1 MTTYINKDAEWLH
14 DLGQTF
20 ISDGDFETGMRLTQ
34 IAANVQSLDDKVCA
48 VTAHG
53 EFAAGVREA
62 YMRTFQR
69 SNLPPNERAPAPDMA
84 KVLALAQVTRA
95 PSRKERPRHE
105 PRLRVAG
112 VSDRTL
118 ERLAGIKINLNL
130 GRKE

>member
-1 MTTYINKDAEWLH
+1 MT
-14 DLGQTF
+14 
-20 ISDGDFETGMRLTQ
+20 
-34 IAANVQSLDDKVCA
+34 QS
-48 VTAHG
+48 T
-53 EFAAGVREA
+53 GVREA

-84 KVLALAQVTRA
+84 KALALTQVTRA
-95 PSRKERPRHE
+95 PSRKERTRHD

-118 ERLAGIKINLNL
+118 ERLAGIKINLTL